1 MLVILIECFGGAPVK
16 PNFTKV
22 SGTWDESGTFIP
34 NN

>member
-1 MLVILIECFGGAPVK
+1 MLVILMVCFGGAPVK

-22 SGTWDESGTFIP
+22 SGIWNERGTFIP